1 VSEPIFFASAAAFG
15 AWLAEHHE
23 TQTEVWVGYWKKHTG
38 KPSLVWAD
46 AVDEALCFGWIDGVL
61 RRIDDGCHMQ
71 RFTPRKP
78 SSNWS
83 AVNVAKVAA
92 LREAGRMRPAGE
104 AAFARRRP
112 DRTGVYS
119 FEQPAEPELAPE
131 QRARFEAEPE
141 AWAFFEAQP
150 PSYRRQAC
158 WWVISAKQPETRARR
173 LAALISDSAAGV
185 RIKHL
190 RPSRPKR

>member
-1 VSEPIFFASAAAFG
+1 VSEPIFFPSAAAFG

-23 TQTEVWVGYWKKHTG
+23 TETEVWIGYWKKHTG
-38 KPSLVWAD
+38 KPSLVWSD
-46 AVDEALCFGWIDGVL
+46 AVDEALCFGWIDGVV
-61 RRIDDGCHMQ
+61 RRIDEGCHMQ

-83 AVNVAKVAA
+83 AINVAKVAA

-119 FEQPAEPELAPE
+119 FEQATEPELAPE

-141 AWAFFEAQP
+141 AWAFFQGQP
-150 PSYRRQAC
+150 ASYRRQAS
-158 WWVISAKQPETRARR
+158 WWVISAKRPETRARR
-173 LAALISDSAAGV
+173 LATLISDSAAGV
-185 RIKHL
+185 RIKPL
-190 RPSRPKR
+190 RRPEPKR